1 MRNRTMQKILC
12 PRIRSDTCYADIKC
26 EEGCIVIITLQHV
39 AKKAFQGGDELG
51 DEVSDIDIYTFVF
64 NM

>member
-1 MRNRTMQKILC
+1 M
-12 PRIRSDTCYADIKC
+12 
-26 EEGCIVIITLQHV
+26 VIITLQHV

-51 DEVSDIDIYTFVF
+51 DVVSDIDIYSFVF